1 MPVVTLSMQG
11 ETGKKG
17 RRGLKGET
25 GQVGAPGLDAPCPT
39 GPDGLPIP
47 SCGWRTGPQVVGRG
61 YGGGRWLRI
70 WWGDGGGD
78 GRVDDGV

>member
-1 MPVVTLSMQG
+1 MPVVTLSVQG

-47 SCGWRTGPQVVGRG
+47 SCGWRTGPQV
-61 YGGGRWLRI
+61 
-70 WWGDGGGD
+70 GGGD
-78 GRVDDGV
+78 MVGEMVEGGGEMVDEMGGR

>member
-1 MPVVTLSMQG
+1 MVEDNIEASQSVPVVTLSVQG

-61 YGGGRWLRI
+61 YGGG
-70 WWGDGGGD
+70 D
-78 GRVDDGV
+78 GRG